1 MGRGTTTLEITT
13 IHNKSQ
19 GDLAAYV
26 RKRQA
31 IYLGGVG
38 ESRHLVYRIQIFR

>member
-1 MGRGTTTLEITT
+1 MGRGTTPLEITT

-19 GDLAAYV
+19 RDLATYV
-26 RKRQA
+26 RKRQT

-38 ESRHLVYRIQIFR
+38 KSRHLVYRIQIFR